1 MAMYRHIVLFMY
13 IAELCAFVALS
24 VGYAWSGGRIRRKTS
39 NVIDIAFN
47 MSALMVI
54 RMIVK
59 MVYFYGEFFISP
71 WQLNVLINFAMDTTY
86 VCSMYGMLRLMAAY
100 QGVHKR
106 LPRRMF
112 YIAAFLYVVGFLLIA
127 LLWADRASNHD
138 IQLEPGLPVLLYSI
152 NELFFLIITALSI
165 VSMYRLPPGLHQDGR
180 HMRTA
185 FVVGAFTACY
195 VLYVYLWDMSFFV
208 EKFAVLRSYKPFDG
222 VLVFAAFAAAAIL
235 RLAPLP
241 RSRGEASAVV
251 ERTGHTL
258 HEDEAAAN
266 SSHFLASES
275 LAEDRVRAFAKHIS
289 LTPRET
295 EILRLVIHGRSNA
308 EIAEEC
314 SITENTAK
322 RHVYNI
328 FRKAGVKTRYE
339 LFYSCSKF
347 GDFFAD
353 EHIIR

>member
-13 IAELCAFVALS
+13 IAELCTFVALS
-24 VGYAWSGGRIRRKTS
+24 VGYAWSGGRFRRKTS
-39 NVIDIAFN
+39 NVTDIAFS

-59 MVYFYGEFFISP
+59 MIYFYGEFFISP

-86 VCSMYGMLRLMAAY
+86 VCSIYGMLRLMAAY

-127 LLWADRASNHD
+127 LLWADRASNHN
-138 IQLEPGLPVLLYSI
+138 IQLEPGLPIFLYSA
-152 NELFFLIITALSI
+152 NELFFLVVAVVSII
-165 VSMYRLPPGLHQDGR
+165 SMYRLPSGLHQDGR

-185 FVVGAFTACY
+185 FVVGVFTACY
-195 VLYVYLWDMSFFV
+195 VLYVYLWDMSFFI
-208 EKFAVLRSYKPFDG
+208 EAIDSLRSCKPFDG
-222 VLVFAAFAAAAIL
+222 VLLFAAFAVAAIL
-235 RLAPLP
+235 RLAPLSGSP
-241 RSRGEASAVV
+241 GAAGAVV
-251 ERTGHTL
+251 ERIGHASYGET
-258 HEDEAAAN
+258 ATA
-266 SSHFLASES
+266 SSHGQTYEP
-275 LAEDRVRAFAKHIS
+275 LAEDRIRAFSEHIS

-295 EILRLVIHGRSNA
+295 EILRLVIHGHSNV

-314 SITENTAK
+314 GISENTAK

-347 GDFFAD
+347 SDDSAD